1 LRIRSINF
9 RSRYLIA
16 IGAIFVVSIS
26 IILFDPLQDA
36 ITNAAGSFSISGLRD
51 LSNSAT
57 ATVIATIN
65 ATGYLG
71 IFGLMLLEGTS
82 LPVPSFVVLPFAG
95 YLVSIGRLEFWT
107 IVGIAT
113 VGGMIGAFVDYY
125 IGMFLGMRAIANYGG
140 KFFISPEQMHKMELL
155 FQRHGGRIVFLSR
168 LIPGVRAL
176 SSFPAGSAKMNLPK
190 FTLYSTLGYL
200 ILNVVLV
207 YIGDYL
213 GAHWDAVRAAGI
225 VEIGAT
231 VIVLLVGLW
240 LFIRFRKQPTDPAKP
255 VQST

>member
-9 RSRYLIA
+9 RFRYLIA

-36 ITNAAGSFSISGLRD
+36 ITNAAGSFSISSLHN
-51 LSNSAT
+51 LSNSVT

-71 IFGLMLLEGTS
+71 IFGLMLLEGVS

-95 YLVSIGRLEFWT
+95 YLVSVGRLEFWT

-113 VGGMIGAFVDYY
+113 LAGIIGSFVDYY
-125 IGMFLGMRAIANYGG
+125 IGMFLGMRAITNYGG
-140 KFFISPEQMHKMELL
+140 RFFVSPEQMHKMELL
-155 FQRHGGRIVFLSR
+155 FEKHGGKIVFLSR
-168 LIPGVRAL
+168 LIPGVRTLA
-176 SSFPAGSAKMNLPK
+176 SFPAGSARMNLPK
-190 FTLYSTLGYL
+190 FTLYTTLGYV

-213 GAHWDAVRAAGI
+213 GAHWDAVRAGGI
-225 VEIGAT
+225 VEIGVT
-231 VIVLLVGLW
+231 VVVLIAALW
-240 LFIRFRKQPTDPAKP
+240 LFLRYRKQPTEAPRP
-255 VQST
+255 V